1 MGNAAEILL
10 VEDNPNDAELAV
22 RALKKN
28 NLANNLIHL
37 EDGQEA
43 LDYLYDEKNEMP
55 KLILMDVKMPRVDGI
70 EVLRKLKSDE
80 KRRVIPVVMLTSSKE
95 DKDIIEAYNLG
106 VNAYIVKPVDFDQFV
121 KAVTQLGFFWMIL
134 NQPPQVNKVRHRNV
148 GSTHLSA
155 RELEILLLICQE
167 LTPLEISKRLQIS
180 EKTFFNHR
188 ANVLSKVNAR
198 GNVGLVKYAYQ
209 QGIIELPPL
218 RSI

>member
-1 MGNAAEILL
+1 MGNVAEILL
-10 VEDNPNDAELAV
+10 VEDNPNDAELAI

-43 LDYLYDEKNEMP
+43 LDYLYDEGNEMP

-80 KRRVIPVVMLTSSKE
+80 KRKIIPVVMLTSSKE
-95 DKDIIEAYNLG
+95 DKDIIDAYNLG

-134 NQPPQVNKVRHRNV
+134 NQPPQPNK
-148 GSTHLSA
+148 S
-155 RELEILLLICQE
+155 
-167 LTPLEISKRLQIS
+167 
-180 EKTFFNHR
+180 
-188 ANVLSKVNAR
+188 
-198 GNVGLVKYAYQ
+198 
-209 QGIIELPPL
+209 
-218 RSI
+218 